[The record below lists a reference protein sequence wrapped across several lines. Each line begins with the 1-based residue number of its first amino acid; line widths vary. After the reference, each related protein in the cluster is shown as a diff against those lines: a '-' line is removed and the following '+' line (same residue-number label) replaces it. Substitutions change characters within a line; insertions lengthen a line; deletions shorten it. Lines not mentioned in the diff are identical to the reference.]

1 MSARIHP
8 SPRPAESVAPRPP
21 VDLRAE
27 ARSILRLAA
36 PLALAQGGLM
46 LMGVVDTVII
56 GRTNPTEM
64 AGVALG
70 NATVSLF
77 LVFAIGLA
85 MGVEP
90 LAGQAFGA
98 GELVAARRWMNQ
110 AAWTVLLVSVPLMAL
125 TALAPLAFAPMGIAP
140 ELAERAGVYTGARVL
155 GLPFMG
161 LTVVLRSYLSNVGR
175 TRPAVVAVVVAN
187 VANLGLDLVLVFGWL
202 GLPALGAAGVG
213 LATTVC
219 SILMA
224 AVYVAAL
231 ALEPVLVEG
240 RASHLLERPA
250 LARMRRVFR
259 VGWPIGAQTTVEVGV
274 FAAVSALI
282 ARFGEVPAAA
292 HQIALTMASFT
303 FMVVVGV
310 ANATTAR
317 VGFHVGAG
325 SGPAARLAGF
335 LGIGLAAGFMG
346 LSGLV
351 FIAAPELI
359 ALGFTQEP
367 VVAARAVVFLRIAG
381 VFAIA
386 DGVQVVS
393 SGALR
398 GLGDTQWAFYANLVA
413 HWLVGLPVALLL
425 GHLAGLGPVGYWWG
439 LTAGLVVVALGLVLR
454 FARASKRPIER
465 LEGPPSAPVAVGRD
479 GALEPR

>member
-1 MSARIHP
+1 MSARTH
-8 SPRPAESVAPRPP
+8 SPPKPAESAAPERTE
-21 VDLRAE
+21 LRTE

-36 PLALAQGGLM
+36 PLAFAQGGLM

-70 NATVSLF
+70 NATVALF

-98 GELVAARRWMNQ
+98 GELATARRWMNQ
-110 AAWTVLLVSVPLMAL
+110 ASWTVLLVAVPLMAL
-125 TALAPLAFAPMGIAP
+125 TALAPLAFTPMGIAP
-140 ELAERAGVYTGARVL
+140 DLAERAEVYTWARVL

-202 GLPALGAAGVG
+202 GLPALGAGGVG
-213 LATTVC
+213 LATTIC
-219 SILMA
+219 SVLMA

-240 RASHLLERPA
+240 RPSHLLEGPDP
-250 LARMRRVFR
+250 LRMRRVLG
-259 VGWPIGAQTTVEVGV
+259 VGWPIGAQTTAEVGV

-282 ARFGEVPAAA
+282 ARFGEVPASA

-325 SGPAARLAGF
+325 SGPRARLAGF

-346 LSGLV
+346 VCGLGFV
-351 FIAAPELI
+351 AAPRLI
-359 ALGFTQEP
+359 ALAFTTDPE
-367 VVAARAVVFLRIAG
+367 VVERSVVFLRIAG

-393 SGALR
+393 AGALR
-398 GLGDTQWAFYANLVA
+398 GLGDTRWAFYANLVA
-413 HWLVGLPVALLL
+413 HWLVGLPVAIAL
-425 GHLAGLGPVGYWWG
+425 GHPAGLGPTGYWWG
-439 LTAGLVVVALGLVLR
+439 LTVGLVVVALGLALR
-454 FARASKRPIER
+454 FARASKRPVQR
-465 LEGPPSAPVAVGRD
+465 LEGPPLTPVAVSRD